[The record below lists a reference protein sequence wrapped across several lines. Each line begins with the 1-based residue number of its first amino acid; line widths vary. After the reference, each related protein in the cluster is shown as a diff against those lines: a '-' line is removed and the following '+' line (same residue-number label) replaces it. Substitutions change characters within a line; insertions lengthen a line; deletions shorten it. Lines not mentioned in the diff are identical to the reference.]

1 MRGASSAPTERVLD
15 VVELLS
21 LPDNRQMRFSDIVR
35 ELELSQATA
44 HAILKTLTDRGW
56 VNRDP
61 VTKTF
66 SLGPALSVIAARLD
80 TARPVAHRARDAA
93 RRLATVV
100 DVPASVIERAGDDL
114 VITAFEQ
121 PKGGAIS
128 ASPYERIPYTA
139 PFGVAFAAW
148 DTPDAQRDWVQR
160 AAADD
165 AALTRQLNDVLTET
179 RERGYDVDWMTPA
192 LAQAAQA
199 IGSLSEH
206 ALPVNM
212 RSIIDQLR
220 LEFTS
225 AALTTDTNTR
235 APRPVAT
242 ISAPVL
248 DNGGRIQLVLGLH
261 PVRPMTM
268 SDIRSVAR
276 PLLREIAQLSDD
288 GQAQRVTHRTAH
300 GVRSSAPSR

>member
-1 MRGASSAPTERVLD
+1 MRGSSSAPTERVLD

-21 LPDNRQMRFSDIVR
+21 RPDNGQMRFSDVVR
-35 ELELSQATA
+35 GLELSQATA

-66 SLGPALSVIAARLD
+66 SLGPALSVIAGRLD
-80 TARPVAHRARDAA
+80 IARPVAHRARDAV

-128 ASPYERIPYTA
+128 ASPNERIPYTA

-148 DTPDAQRDWVQR
+148 DTPDAQREWIQR
-160 AAADD
+160 AAGDGS
-165 AALTRQLNDVLTET
+165 ALTRQLYDVLAQT
-179 RERGYDVDWMTPA
+179 RKRGYDVDWMTPA

-199 IGSLSEH
+199 IGSLSNH

-212 RSIIDQLR
+212 RSIIEQLR
-220 LEFTS
+220 LEFAS
-225 AALTTDTNTR
+225 AALTADRGTR
-235 APRPVAT
+235 TRRPVAT
-242 ISAPVL
+242 ISAPVP
-248 DNGGRIQLVLGLH
+248 DSAGHVQLVLGIH

-268 SDIRSVAR
+268 SEIRSFAR
-276 PLLREIAQLSDD
+276 PLLKEVQQL
-288 GQAQRVTHRTAH
+288 AVTR
-300 GVRSSAPSR
+300 

>member
-1 MRGASSAPTERVLD
+1 MRGANSAPTERVLD
-15 VVELLS
+15 VVEFLS
-21 LPDNRQMRFSDIVR
+21 LPGNRLMRFSDVVR
-35 ELELSQATA
+35 ELDLSQATA

-61 VTKTF
+61 ASKTF
-66 SLGPALSVIAARLD
+66 SLGPALSLIAARLD
-80 TARPVAHRARDAA
+80 DARPLTHFARDAA
-93 RRLATVV
+93 RRVAATV

-121 PKGGAIS
+121 PKGGSIS
-128 ASPYERIPYTA
+128 ATPNERIPYTA

-148 DTPDAQRDWVQR
+148 DTPDSQRAWIQR

-165 AALTRQLNDVLTET
+165 TALTGQLYDVLTQT
-179 RERGYDVDWMTPA
+179 RERGYDIDWMTPA
-192 LAQAAQA
+192 LAQAAHA

-225 AALTTDTNTR
+225 AALSSGDNSR
-235 APRPVAT
+235 ARRPVAT

-248 DNGGRIQLVLGLH
+248 DKAGHIRLVLGIH

-268 SDIRSVAR
+268 
-276 PLLREIAQLSDD
+276 REI
-288 GQAQRVTHRTAH
+288 RVGGETA
-300 GVRSSAPSR
+300 AA

>member
-1 MRGASSAPTERVLD
+1 MRGSNSAPTERVLD
-15 VVELLS
+15 VIELLS
-21 LPDNRQMRFSDIVR
+21 HPENGQMRFSDVVR
-35 ELELSQATA
+35 EVELSQATA
-44 HAILKTLTDRGW
+44 HAILKTLSDRGW
-56 VNRDP
+56 VQRDP

-66 SLGPALSVIAARLD
+66 SLGPALSLIGARLD
-80 TARPVAHRARDAA
+80 AARPLAHVARAAA
-93 RRLATVV
+93 RRLATAVNM
-100 DVPASVIERAGDDL
+100 PASVIERTGDDL

-121 PKGGAIS
+121 PKGGAVP
-128 ASPYERIPYTA
+128 ASPNERIPYTA

-148 DTPDAQRDWVQR
+148 DTPDAQQAWIQR

-165 AALTRQLNDVLTET
+165 AGLTRQLYDVLAQT
-179 RERGYDVDWMTPA
+179 RERGYDIDWMTPA
-192 LAQAAQA
+192 LAQAAHA

-225 AALTTDTNTR
+225 AALSSDDNGR
-235 APRPVAT
+235 AARPVAT

-248 DNGGRIQLVLGLH
+248 DQAGHIQLVLGIH

-268 SDIRSVAR
+268 REIRAAAS
-276 PLLREIAQLSDD
+276 PLLDEIAAL
-288 GQAQRVTHRTAH
+288 AVTH
-300 GVRSSAPSR
+300 

>member
-1 MRGASSAPTERVLD
+1 MRGANSAPTARVLD

-21 LPDNRQMRFSDIVR
+21 LPENRQMRFSDVVR
-35 ELELSQATA
+35 ELELSQATT

-56 VNRDP
+56 VSRDP
-61 VTKTF
+61 LAKTF
-66 SLGPALSVIAARLD
+66 SLGPAVSLIAARLD
-80 TARPVAHRARDAA
+80 TARPVAHLARDAA
-93 RRLATVV
+93 RRLATAV
-100 DVPASVIERAGDDL
+100 DMPTSVIERAGDDL

-128 ASPYERIPYTA
+128 ASPNERIPYTA

-148 DTPDAQRDWVQR
+148 DTRDAQRAWMQR

-165 AALTRQLNDVLTET
+165 AALTRQLSDVLAQT

-192 LAQAAQA
+192 LAQAAHA
-199 IGSLSEH
+199 IESLSEH

-225 AALTTDTNTR
+225 AALTTEMGARGT
-235 APRPVAT
+235 RPVAT

-248 DNGGRIQLVLGLH
+248 DRAGHVQLVLGVH
-261 PVRPMTM
+261 PVRPMTF
-268 SDIRSVAR
+268 RQVEAAAR
-276 PLLREIAQLSDD
+276 PLLQEAQMVSTDP
-288 GQAQRVTHRTAH
+288 AI
-300 GVRSSAPSR
+300 

>member
-1 MRGASSAPTERVLD
+1 LRGAGSAPTKRVLD
-15 VVELLS
+15 VIELLS
-21 LPDNRQMRFSDIVR
+21 HPQNGQMRFSDVVR
-35 ELELSQATA
+35 EVELSQATA
-44 HAILKTLTDRGW
+44 HAILKTLSDRGW
-56 VNRDP
+56 IQRDP

-66 SLGPALSVIAARLD
+66 SLGPALSLIGARLD
-80 TARPVAHRARDAA
+80 AARPLVHVARDAA
-93 RRLATVV
+93 RRLATTV

-121 PKGGAIS
+121 PKGGVVP
-128 ASPYERIPYTA
+128 ASPNERIPYTA

-148 DTPDAQRDWVQR
+148 DTPEAQQAWIQR

-165 AALTRQLNDVLTET
+165 AALTRQLHDVLTQT
-179 RERGYDVDWMTPA
+179 RARGYDIDWMTPA
-192 LAQAAQA
+192 LAQAAHA

-220 LEFTS
+220 VEFTS
-225 AALTTDTNTR
+225 AALASDRNSR
-235 APRPVAT
+235 GPRPVAT

-248 DNGGRIQLVLGLH
+248 DRTGHIQLVLGIH

-268 SDIRSVAR
+268 TEIRSAAR
-276 PLLREIAQLSDD
+276 PLLHEIAQLCNDTNRLGSTTD
-288 GQAQRVTHRTAH
+288 R
-300 GVRSSAPSR
+300 

>member
-1 MRGASSAPTERVLD
+1 MRGANSAPTERVLD
-15 VVELLS
+15 VIELLS
-21 LPDNRQMRFSDIVR
+21 HPPNAQMRFSDIVR
-35 ELELSQATA
+35 ELNLSQATA

-56 VNRDP
+56 VGRDP
-61 VTKTF
+61 VAKTF
-66 SLGPALSVIAARLD
+66 SLGPTLALIAARLD
-80 TARPVAHRARDAA
+80 AARPMAHLAHDAA
-93 RRLATVV
+93 RRLATTV

-114 VITAFEQ
+114 VITSFEQ
-121 PKGGAIS
+121 PKGSVIS
-128 ASPYERIPYTA
+128 ASPNERIPYTA

-148 DTPDAQRDWVQR
+148 DTPDAQRAWIER

-165 AALTRQLNDVLTET
+165 RALTRQLYDVLAQT

-212 RSIIDQLR
+212 RSIIEQLR
-220 LEFTS
+220 VEFTS
-225 AALTTDTNTR
+225 AALATDNNTR
-235 APRPVAT
+235 SPRPVAT

-248 DNGGRIQLVLGLH
+248 DRAGHIQLVLGIH

-268 SDIRSVAR
+268 SEVRSAAQ
-276 PLLREIAQLSDD
+276 PLLREIAQLTND
-288 GQAQRVTHRTAH
+288 
-300 GVRSSAPSR
+300 VRA

>member
-1 MRGASSAPTERVLD
+1 LRGAGSAPTERVLD

-21 LPDNRQMRFSDIVR
+21 HPDNRQMRFSDVVR
-35 ELELSQATA
+35 ELDLSQATA

-56 VNRDP
+56 VSRDP
-61 VTKTF
+61 IAKTF
-66 SLGPALSVIAARLD
+66 SLGPAVSLVAARLD
-80 TARPVAHRARDAA
+80 TVRPVTHLARDAA
-93 RRLATVV
+93 RRLAATI

-121 PKGGAIS
+121 PKGNAIP
-128 ASPYERIPYTA
+128 ASPNERIPYTA

-148 DTPDAQRDWVQR
+148 DAPEAQRAWIQR

-165 AALTRQLNDVLTET
+165 TELTRQLRDVLAQT
-179 RERGYDVDWMTPA
+179 RERGYDIDWMTPA
-192 LAQAAQA
+192 LAQAAHA

-220 LEFTS
+220 VEFTS
-225 AALTTDTNTR
+225 AALASDAKSST
-235 APRPVAT
+235 PRPVAT

-248 DNGGRIQLVLGLH
+248 DRTGNIQLVLGIH
-261 PVRPMTM
+261 PVRPMTLTE
-268 SDIRSVAR
+268 IRAAAR
-276 PLLREIAQLSDD
+276 PLLREIETLA
-288 GQAQRVTHRTAH
+288 G
-300 GVRSSAPSR
+300 

>member
-1 MRGASSAPTERVLD
+1 LRGANSAPTARALD

-21 LPDNRQMRFSDIVR
+21 LPANRALRFSDVVR

-61 VTKTF
+61 VAKTF
-66 SLGPALSVIAARLD
+66 SLGPALSLIAARLD
-80 TARPVAHRARDAA
+80 IARPVAHLARGAA
-93 RRLATVV
+93 RRLAAAV

-121 PKGGAIS
+121 PTGGAIP
-128 ASPYERIPYTA
+128 ASPNERIPYTA

-148 DTPDAQRDWVQR
+148 DTPDAQRAWIQR

-165 AALTRQLNDVLTET
+165 TRLARRLEDVLAQT
-179 RERGYDVDWMTPA
+179 RERGYDIDWMTPA
-192 LAQAAQA
+192 LAQAAHA
-199 IGSLSEH
+199 IGSLSED

-220 LEFTS
+220 VEFTS
-225 AALTTDTNTR
+225 AALTSHDSNRT
-235 APRPVAT
+235 PRPVAT

-248 DNGGRIQLVLGLH
+248 DTSGHIQLVLGIH
-261 PVRPMTM
+261 PVRPMT
-268 SDIRSVAR
+268 SRQVETVAA
-276 PLLREIAQLSDD
+276 PLLREVRQLTLS
-288 GQAQRVTHRTAH
+288 G
-300 GVRSSAPSR
+300 